1 MESTIQK
8 AVTALFDSKL
18 STEYVLAIANALKE
32 DKKFDLDIP
41 EPAQKLSEILG
52 LKFDHS
58 ATKTFES
65 IGYSENQLSK
75 GGLAMVDLI
84 DKDFS
89 KNSEVVE
96 FILDADYQYK
106 KELLTMIILKGI
118 QEITQQ

>member
-8 AVTALFDSKL
+8 AVTALFDSQL

-41 EPAQKLSEILG
+41 EPTQKLSEILG
-52 LKFDHS
+52 LKFNHS
-58 ATKTFES
+58 ADRTFES

-75 GGLAMVDLI
+75 GGLAVVDLI

-89 KNSEVVE
+89 KNSEVIE
-96 FILDADYQYK
+96 FVLDADYQYK